1 MKSATWAAIII
12 VVNDVWS
19 LTALVV
25 LIVGEITLAYLDK
38 RKPKR

>member
-19 LTALVV
+19 LAALAL
-25 LIVGEITLAYLDK
+25 LILSEITLAYLDAK
-38 RKPKR
+38 KPKR

>member
-19 LTALVV
+19 LAALALLV
-25 LIVGEITLAYLDK
+25 VGEIILAYLDEK
-38 RKPKR
+38 KPKR

>member
-19 LTALVV
+19 LAALAL
-25 LIVGEITLAYLDK
+25 LIVGEITTAYLNAK
-38 RKPKR
+38 KPKR